1 MNKTSLSLCPFG
13 AALAT
18 ANILIIQRP
27 TCPSGGMEVAAAD
40 KDAPSTQTEV
50 ISTVKRKPPQAAKA
64 AVSTAEAK
72 PPDASAQAKPSQALK
87 AVAKPSGPAPKDD
100 VTGSVKQTAKTQEP
114 NDEKPA
120 VSPAQLAKSGLGPA
134 RVEDALEEW
143 AEVSLAARVHNAPSV
158 SAPTV
163 RFYRVGTRLKVI
175 GREPGWIKVVDPS
188 RGMDLREVS
197 HSKGRPRPKASR
209 IAATITTASSGG
221 YAQRHERL
229 GTPSARALCTILQ
242 ATQWMEVVPA
252 YRPPIGFAF
261 RVYPNW

>member
-1 MNKTSLSLCPFG
+1 MNKTSLSLCLFG

-27 TCPSGGMEVAAAD
+27 TCPSGGTEVAAAD

-87 AVAKPSGPAPKDD
+87 AAAKPSGPAPKDD

-134 RVEDALEEW
+134 RDGPGAAAL
-143 AEVSLAARVHNAPSV
+143 P
-158 SAPTV
+158 
-163 RFYRVGTRLKVI
+163 
-175 GREPGWIKVVDPS
+175 
-188 RGMDLREVS
+188 
-197 HSKGRPRPKASR
+197 PRPPFAR
-209 IAATITTASSGG
+209 PNPAP
-221 YAQRHERL
+221 L
-229 GTPSARALCTILQ
+229 GMSAGAMLKTHARPLGLIGWDELHPSPLEGCLDF
-242 ATQWMEVVPA
+242 P
-252 YRPPIGFAF
+252 
-261 RVYPNW
+261 

>member
-1 MNKTSLSLCPFG
+1 
-13 AALAT
+13 
-18 ANILIIQRP
+18 
-27 TCPSGGMEVAAAD
+27 MEVAAAD

-134 RVEDALEEW
+134 RVEDALEERR
-143 AEVSLAARVHNAPSV
+143 SRLPRGCITLRPFRLQ
-158 SAPTV
+158 
-163 RFYRVGTRLKVI
+163 RF
-175 GREPGWIKVVDPS
+175 
-188 RGMDLREVS
+188 
-197 HSKGRPRPKASR
+197 AF
-209 IAATITTASSGG
+209 TASV
-221 YAQRHERL
+221 QD
-229 GTPSARALCTILQ
+229 
-242 ATQWMEVVPA
+242 
-252 YRPPIGFAF
+252 
-261 RVYPNW
+261 